1 MTFDPD
7 EPGESRREPER
18 EIVVKMA
25 LETCWKVIRV
35 EWEGEEGGG
44 GRGGGGG
51 GGGGNDLDGS

>member
-51 GGGGNDLDGS
+51 